1 MVEALIDTD
10 ILSEVI
16 KRKDSRVLTKARRY
30 LAEHQRFAFSSITA
44 YEIIRGMRASQATRQ
59 LSEFLKTV
67 ATSDVLPANMPV
79 LMRAAELWADA
90 HRSGH
95 PQSDA
100 DLIIA
105 RDGLGTRSRPR
116 DREYGSLCLD
126 SWPDF
131 RQLARAVDPVL
142 VQFAARQSP
151 AAYHVPTPSGTPAVS
166 PARSNGVPAPAFVG
180 LAHPR
185 RRRVHQS
192 ARARAT
198 SVR

>member
-59 LSEFLKTV
+59 LSDFLKTV

-79 LMRAAELWADA
+79 LMRAAELWAEA
-90 HRSGH
+90 YRSGR

-105 RDGLGTRSRPR
+105 ATALEDSR
-116 DREYGSLCLD
+116 
-126 SWPDF
+126 
-131 RQLARAVDPVL
+131 VL
-142 VQFAARQSP
+142 VTGNTEHFAWIP
-151 AAYHVPTPSGTPAVS
+151 
-166 PARSNGVPAPAFVG
+166 G
-180 LAHPR
+180 LTLDNWR
-185 RRRVHQS
+185 ER
-192 ARARAT
+192 
-198 SVR
+198 